1 MGFMNKTRMM
11 ISAAF
16 LLCSAAWAQ
25 PGVPPPPGTNVDPN
39 ASAAAGN
46 YVTDTWKP
54 SLRKDG
60 AIDRVEH
67 NHYLTPWQPIREA
80 DVMWSKWVWREI
92 DTRQKQNFAFRYPGD
107 EFSGGGMYIEILMDA
122 IKKGKVTAF
131 SDDRFTS
138 PLTVEDVLA
147 LVVGKPDTVYVEKA
161 NGDIEMKIIN
171 RSFNPEA
178 ITKFRL
184 KEQWIFD
191 KNLGRMV
198 VRIIGMAPYIDR
210 YNEDGSYRLSLPMF
224 WLHYEELRNTNVKYE
239 VYNPENDVYRITWD
253 DFFEKRLF
261 SSYIIKSTLNNPLQE
276 DIRNIKQ
283 GVDRLYESEEIK
295 EKLFNREHDLWVY

>member
-1 MGFMNKTRMM
+1 M
-11 ISAAF
+11 
-16 LLCSAAWAQ
+16 
-25 PGVPPPPGTNVDPN
+25 
-39 ASAAAGN
+39 
-46 YVTDTWKP
+46 
-54 SLRKDG
+54 
-60 AIDRVEH
+60 
-67 NHYLTPWQPIREA
+67 
-80 DVMWSKWVWREI
+80 
-92 DTRQKQNFAFRYPGD
+92 
-107 EFSGGGMYIEILMDA
+107 
-122 IKKGKVTAF
+122 
-131 SDDRFTS
+131 
-138 PLTVEDVLA
+138 
-147 LVVGKPDTVYVEKA
+147 
-161 NGDIEMKIIN
+161 
-171 RSFNPEA
+171 
-178 ITKFRL
+178 
-184 KEQWIFD
+184 
-191 KNLGRMV
+191 